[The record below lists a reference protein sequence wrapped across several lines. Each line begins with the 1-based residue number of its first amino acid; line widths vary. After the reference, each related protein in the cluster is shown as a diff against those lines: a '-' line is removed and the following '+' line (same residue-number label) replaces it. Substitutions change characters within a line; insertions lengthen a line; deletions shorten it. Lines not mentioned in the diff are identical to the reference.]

1 MAERL
6 WAPWRMD
13 YIKQDK
19 PDEEGCLFCR
29 VHAAADDAGNLVLLR
44 GEHAYLMLNAFPYT
58 SGHLMA
64 APVRH
69 TADFTSLSAA
79 ESAELMDLARRGMR
93 ALDAVYL
100 PQGYNVG
107 INLGVAAGAGIA
119 DHLHVHVVPRW
130 VGDTNFMAAV
140 GDTRVLP
147 ESLDETYR
155 KLHDILNPGE

>member
-1 MAERL
+1 
-6 WAPWRMD
+6 MD
-13 YIKQDK
+13 YIKQEK
-19 PDEEGCLFCR
+19 RDEEGCLFCR
-29 VHAAADDAGNLVLLR
+29 VHEATDDAGNLILLR
-44 GEHAYLMLNAFPYT
+44 GELAYLMLNAFPYT

-69 TADFTSLSAA
+69 TADFTSLSPA
-79 ESAELMDLARRGMR
+79 ESAALMELARRGMR
-93 ALDAVYL
+93 ALDAVYH

-147 ESLDETYR
+147 ETLDATYQ
-155 KLHDILNPGE
+155 KLKQALNTSE

>member
-6 WAPWRMD
+6 WAPWRMA
-13 YIKQDK
+13 YMKEERQA
-19 PDEEGCLFCR
+19 DESCLFCR
-29 VHAAADDAGNLVLLR
+29 VRDESDDEAALVVAR

-64 APVRH
+64 VPNRH
-69 TADFTSLSAA
+69 TADYTSLGPEEALA
-79 ESAELMDLARRGMR
+79 LTDLVQRGIR
-93 ALDAVYL
+93 ALDAVYH

-119 DHLHVHVVPRW
+119 DHLHVHIVPRW

-147 ESLDETYR
+147 DSLAETWR
-155 KLHDILNPGE
+155 KVREAVQNP

>member
-1 MAERL
+1 
-6 WAPWRMD
+6 MD

-19 PDEEGCLFCR
+19 PDEGGCLFCR
-29 VHAAADDAGNLVLLR
+29 VHASADDAGNLVLLR
-44 GEHAYLMLNAFPYT
+44 GEQAYLMLNAFPYT

-69 TADFTSLSAA
+69 TADFTSLTPA

-93 ALDAVYL
+93 ALDAVYH

-119 DHLHVHVVPRW
+119 DHLHVHIVPRW

-147 ESLDETYR
+147 ESLDGTYR
-155 KLHDILNPGE
+155 KLHDVLNPGK